1 MNEQVLTILTGR
13 EAFLLAFSVITYAV
27 LFWVT
32 IQNSRRKI
40 LLLRQRLD
48 KVHAMQEE
56 QEQKSQ
62 ERIEQNRSKIAE
74 LESLLQKLGD
84 ENSVLRLELEERKAR
99 LDYANT
105 MAIIDREKRE
115 QAEATLMGSAIYL
128 KLKRL
133 MNEGRPMSEEDW
145 QQLTELVNQVYTGFT
160 SKLYSLYPMSEQ
172 DLRVCLLI
180 KVRVQPKDI
189 ATLTAHSK
197 ESVASTRSRLYHKV
211 FGRKGSTRDWD
222 EFIIKM

>member
-13 EAFLLAFSVITYAV
+13 ETFLLAFSVITYAV

>member
-1 MNEQVLTILTGR
+1 MNEQLLTILTQR

-48 KVHAMQEE
+48 KVRAMQEQ
-56 QEQKSQ
+56 QEQQSQ
-62 ERIEQNRSKIAE
+62 QHIEQNRRKIAE
-74 LESLLQKLGD
+74 LESLLRKLGD

-99 LDYANT
+99 LDYANK
-105 MAIIDREKRE
+105 MALIEREKRQ
-115 QAEATLMGSAIYL
+115 QADTTLMGSDVLL
-128 KLKRL
+128 KVKRQIA
-133 MNEGRPMSEEDW
+133 EGRPLGEEDW
-145 QQLTELVNQVYTGFT
+145 QRLTELVNQLYTGFT
-160 SKLYSLYPMSEQ
+160 SKLYALYPMSEQ

-211 FGRKGSTRDWD
+211 FGRKGSTREWD
-222 EFIIKM
+222 EFIIQM

>member
-1 MNEQVLTILTGR
+1 MNEEMLTILTGR
-13 EAFLLAFSVITYAV
+13 ETFLIVFSVISYAV

-56 QEQKSQ
+56 QEQQSQ
-62 ERIEQNRSKIAE
+62 QRIEQNRQKIAE
-74 LESLLQKLGD
+74 LERMLQKLGD

-105 MAIIDREKRE
+105 MAIIDREKRQ
-115 QAEATLMGSAIYL
+115 QAEATLMGSDVYL
-128 KLKRL
+128 KLRRAL
-133 MNEGRPMSEEDW
+133 TEGRALGDEDW

-160 SKLYSLYPMSEQ
+160 AKLYNLYPMSEQ
-172 DLRVCLLI
+172 DHRVCLLI
-180 KVRVQPKDI
+180 KVRIQPKDI

-211 FGRKGSTRDWD
+211 FGRKGSTREWD

>member
-1 MNEQVLTILTGR
+1 MNEQLLTILTQR
-13 EAFLLAFSVITYAV
+13 EAFLLGFSVITYAV

-48 KVHAMQEE
+48 KVRAMQEE
-56 QEQKSQ
+56 QQQMSQ
-62 ERIEQNRSKIAE
+62 QRIEQNRIKISE
-74 LESLLQKLGD
+74 LESLLRKLGD
-84 ENSVLRLELEERKAR
+84 ENSLLRLELEERKAR
-99 LDYANT
+99 LDYANR

-115 QAEATLMGSAIYL
+115 QAETTLMSSDVYL
-128 KLKRL
+128 KMKRL
-133 MNEGRPMSEEDW
+133 LGEGRPMGEEDW
-145 QQLTELVNQVYTGFT
+145 QQMTELVNQVYTGFT
-160 SKLYSLYPMSEQ
+160 AKLYSLYPMSEQ
-172 DLRVCLLI
+172 DHRVCLLI

-211 FGRKGSTRDWD
+211 FGRKGSTREWD
-222 EFIIKM
+222 EFVIQL